1 MRREGLTV
9 RRLRPLLGTW
19 VEIRATGRAGRV
31 ERAVASAFLHL
42 ARAQQRMSFH
52 APDSALSR
60 INLHA
65 HHTPQEVDAWT
76 WDVLRKALAMSRAS
90 EGCFDIT
97 VGARLV
103 ASGVLPDHG
112 FATLNAS
119 IGSDAVVLMP
129 RRRVALRRPV
139 LLTLD
144 GIAKGYAVD
153 LAIHCL
159 RRAGV
164 EQAVVN
170 AGGDL
175 RAFGAEASVLSI
187 RAEDGAIRPAG
198 LLRNAAVASSAL
210 GLSGADQERFP
221 GRVLHPSG
229 HAASDRQPQVW
240 TVRAAQCWRADA
252 LTKVAALA
260 APARRHALVAEL
272 GGAIVQ
278 AAQHAAQEDAA

>member
-1 MRREGLTV
+1 MNRQRRAI
-9 RRLRPLLGTW
+9 RRLQPLLGTW
-19 VEIRATGRAGRV
+19 VEIRASGRADRV
-31 ERAVASAFLHL
+31 DRAVTSAFLHL
-42 ARAQQRMSFH
+42 ALVQQRMSFH
-52 APDSALSR
+52 ASDSVLSR

-76 WDVLRKALAMSRAS
+76 WDVLRKALALSRDS

-103 ASGVLPDHG
+103 ARGVLPDHG
-112 FATLNAS
+112 FATLKAA
-119 IGSDAVVLMP
+119 IGSDAVTMLP
-129 RRRVALRRPV
+129 GRRVALRRPV

-153 LAIHCL
+153 RAIQCL
-159 RRAGV
+159 QRGGV

-175 RAFGAEASVLSI
+175 RVFGTQASPLSI
-187 RAEDGAIRPAG
+187 RCEDGTIRAAG
-198 LLRNAAVASSAL
+198 ALRNAAVASSAL
-210 GLSGADQERFP
+210 GLDDADQERFP
-221 GRVLHPSG
+221 GCVLHPSG
-229 HAASDRQPQVW
+229 QDSIGCHPQVW

-260 APARRHALVAEL
+260 VPARRHALVTRL

-278 AAQHAAQEDAA
+278 AAQEHAA